1 MNDDIFW
8 AFGYS
13 GSTLACIMMLPQLY
27 LTYNT
32 QSTKDL
38 SIYTIVLNLCT
49 QCFFFPY
56 SIHFKIYPLV
66 TVNTFLS
73 LCDILLLIMYFKIRR
88 KEYNENKNKQE
99 NEIIRNHINILY
111 DNSYISNDLHESI
124 SYEEFP

>member
-13 GSTLACIMMLPQLY
+13 GSALACIMMIPQLY
-27 LTYNT
+27 LTYNK

-38 SIYTIVLNLCT
+38 SIYTIMLNLCT

-56 SIHFKIYPLV
+56 SVHFKIYPLV
-66 TVNTFLS
+66 TVNCFLS

-88 KEYNENKNKQE
+88 KEDSENTN
-99 NEIIRNHINILY
+99 IRY
-111 DNSYISNDLHESI
+111 DDNFISHNLHESI
-124 SYEEFP
+124 AYEEFP